1 MAPPGQSRYDPAPAQ
16 RQPSRA
22 GTPRRTGELAIIRK
36 SYIVAFL
43 VALGVVA
50 LVTPVVLAWSRR
62 LGLYDQPDADRK
74 IHVRP
79 IPRTGGLAIAL
90 GLAVPFIGLAFWG
103 NDFTSALR
111 QDEERLVAFLGGFVA
126 ILGLGVYD
134 DLRGVGAWGKLS
146 VQLLVG
152 LLLWTSELRVD
163 SLSIFDH
170 HIQLGLWSLPLT
182 MLWVAGFVNAM
193 NLIDGLD
200 GLAAGVAFFAS
211 ASLFGIALIDGSPF
225 LALMGAVTGGA
236 ALGFLLFN
244 FSPAMIFMGD
254 SGSMIFGYV
263 FAVAGLWSASKRASA
278 FALGLPLVALGIP
291 LADTAVAF
299 LRRALSGR
307 SPFHADRG
315 HIHHRLIDLGLT
327 HRQAV
332 LLIYAVCVTL
342 TATAILLRITEDLS
356 IGASMVALTLTVV
369 LGVRLWMRRKPRE
382 ADKPGGP

>member
-1 MAPPGQSRYDPAPAQ
+1 M
-16 RQPSRA
+16 
-22 GTPRRTGELAIIRK
+22 
-36 SYIVAFL
+36 
-43 VALGVVA
+43 VA

-62 LGLYDQPDADRK
+62 LGLFDQPDAQRK
-74 IHVRP
+74 VHVRP
-79 IPRTGGLAIAL
+79 IPRTGGVAIAL
-90 GLAVPFIGLAFWG
+90 GLLVPFIGLAFWG
-103 NDFTSALR
+103 NDFTAALR
-111 QDEERLVAFLGGFVA
+111 QDEERLVAFIGGFAA

-163 SLSIFDH
+163 TLSVFDH
-170 HIQLGLWSLPLT
+170 SITLGLWSLPLT

-211 ASLFGIALIDGSPF
+211 ASLFGIALIDNSPF
-225 LALMGAVTGGA
+225 LALMGAVTAGA

-254 SGSMIFGYV
+254 SGSMILGYV

-315 HIHHRLIDLGLT
+315 HIHHRLLDLGLT

-332 LLIYAVCVTL
+332 LLIYAVCVAL
-342 TATAILLRITEDLS
+342 TVTAILLRITEDLR
-356 IGASMVALTLTVV
+356 IGAYVAGLALAVV
-369 LGVRLWMRRKPRE
+369 LGTRLWLRRNQGNG
-382 ADKPGGP
+382 DGPLE